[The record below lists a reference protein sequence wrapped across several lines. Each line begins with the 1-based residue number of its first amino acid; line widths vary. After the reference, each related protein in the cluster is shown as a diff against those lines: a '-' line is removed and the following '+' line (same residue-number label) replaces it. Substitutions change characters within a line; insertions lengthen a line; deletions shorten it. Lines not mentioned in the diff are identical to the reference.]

1 MLKNVLSDE
10 RRGREKNKN
19 VTKVF
24 RSKRLTDSPLVTL
37 TQTKLSAARAILLPS
52 DDSNCTRATLP
63 LIFTSSTA
71 PPPDRLEFSK

>member
-1 MLKNVLSDE
+1 MLKNVPSDE
-10 RRGREKNKN
+10 RQGREKNKN
-19 VTKVF
+19 LTKVF
-24 RSKRLTDSPLVTL
+24 RSKPLADSPLV
-37 TQTKLSAARAILLPS
+37 TKLSAARAILLPS